1 MVVRV
6 GALVG
11 GGPQGIQ
18 TDLASSL
25 SGRCFIMLKKIQ
37 VFVQAFSKYWQLE
50 EMPLYVYKS
59 QRQEYC
65 NTSRK
70 FLLMYHSKSRPD
82 L

>member
-6 GALVG
+6 GALLG

-25 SGRCFIMLKKIQ
+25 SGRCFIMLKKVW
-37 VFVQAFSKYWQLE
+37 VFVQSFCKYWELE

-59 QRQEYC
+59 QSQEYS
-65 NTSRK
+65 NTSRT
-70 FLLMYHSKSRPD
+70 FLLMYPSKSLQDR
-82 L
+82 